1 MDGPL
6 SYDASTDPVD
16 WSLDPSGGQ
25 DAFRILFNSAEAD
38 LSFGNLSSELF
49 SIPEGFEE
57 FLASHAGT
65 VPYTNGNMGDQN
77 FLPPAQQMQ
86 GAVTN
91 AAGLAALG
99 QAAEQMQQQQGGAG
113 RRQLQHHVESS
124 LTNIPDYFPVFS
136 SLGLPMPQTLA
147 SRAPSPLP
155 R

>member
-1 MDGPL
+1 MSFDT
-6 SYDASTDPVD
+6 SADPVD

-49 SIPEGFEE
+49 NIPEGFEE
-57 FLASHAGT
+57 FLASHT
-65 VPYTNGNMGDQN
+65 MPYASGANSDMVDPN
-77 FLPPAQQMQ
+77 FLPAQMQ
-86 GAVTN
+86 GAVDN

-99 QAAEQMQQQQGGAG
+99 QAAEQIQQGG
-113 RRQLQHHVESS
+113 RRPSHQLDPSP
-124 LTNIPDYFPVFS
+124 NFPDYFPVFH

-147 SRAPSPLP
+147 SRASSPLP